1 MAGRVLRLFAHFREL
16 TAIMAHIS
24 DFMRHDQVVLRRL
37 RFSGQSNKL
46 SADRSKEA

>member
-1 MAGRVLRLFAHFREL
+1 MNLHLTTISQRVAPGAH
-16 TAIMAHIS
+16 A
-24 DFMRHDQVVLRRL
+24 VLRRL